1 MSHYLT
7 INFTTPKISEYLF
20 RYCPSQPDED
30 PPAFA
35 LQIAASP
42 IESRIKP
49 NRIANLA
56 HLLYCSPTEQPEPK
70 ERYLKILLETRQL
83 SEAIDFLEKQGVR
96 RESTVKIFKKLQNTS
111 KVGGVA

>member
-1 MSHYLT
+1 MFIHNYNTELYC
-7 INFTTPKISEYLF
+7 PVQLRERL
-20 RYCPSQPDED
+20 YCPS
-30 PPAFA
+30 
-35 LQIAASP
+35 
-42 IESRIKP
+42 KK
-49 NRIANLA
+49 
-56 HLLYCSPTEQPEPK
+56 QPEPK